1 MPKGNSRE
9 AAAGVRER
17 LAQEAAR
24 FMIEHGIVDY
34 RLAKRKAAERL
45 AVNGTRMLPS
55 NAQIEACMAE
65 RQRIFAPAAQSDRVD
80 RLRRVAVEAMEML
93 ALFEPRL
100 VGPVLSGTAT
110 ITSPIELHLFVDA
123 PESVAG
129 FLARAGI
136 EYEESQRRY
145 RFGGGRVE
153 LVPGFGFVRAGERV
167 LVIVFAEKGLRE
179 APLSPVDQRPME
191 RATIARVRELLADR

>member
-1 MPKGNSRE
+1 MPKGNSRV

-45 AVNGTRMLPS
+45 AVNGARMLPS

-80 RLRRVAVEAMEML
+80 RLRRIAVEAMEML
-93 ALFEPRL
+93 SLFEPRL

-145 RFGGGRVE
+145 RFGGRIE

-191 RATIARVRELLADR
+191 RAETARVRELFLDR